1 MFVAQ
6 IKGEKTILPSAGPS
20 CVPVCSPAHSAVA
33 RRRPLARL
41 HGRGSPLLACAAAAH
56 RPGTRN
62 TCHRPLLLLADA
74 GHGLRRPRRRRRDGA
89 DARELQ
95 LRDSSRESA
104 ELRRGAPPPGAREL
118 NRRLGS
124 LHVESSAAA
133 SERRRG
139 CAWGASPPGTFAGSA
154 GDGCELDAEVLG
166 GGWCWRWSRAR
177 RGGAGGRF
185 GGGIVRFAGEQ
196 RFKLPPPPRGAS
208 LRVLAALPWRN

>member
-6 IKGEKTILPSAGPS
+6 IKGEKTILPSASPS

-74 GHGLRRPRRRRRDGA
+74 GHGLRRRRRDGA

-95 LRDSSRESA
+95 LRNPA
-104 ELRRGAPPPGAREL
+104 
-118 NRRLGS
+118 
-124 LHVESSAAA
+124 
-133 SERRRG
+133 
-139 CAWGASPPGTFAGSA
+139 
-154 GDGCELDAEVLG
+154 
-166 GGWCWRWSRAR
+166 
-177 RGGAGGRF
+177 AGGRA
-185 GGGIVRFAGEQ
+185 RQ
-196 RFKLPPPPRGAS
+196 RGAAQAARRARPPRKAAS
-208 LRVLAALPWRN
+208 AAVQRA